1 MLLINRLFILS
12 VSFILLAGCIG
23 SEEIDDLGFVMAVG
37 VDERE
42 DDGKVLVTVQI
53 VRPAD
58 SSGLSG
64 GAVETLGRLF
74 GQRLV
79 RVIRFSKR

>member
-64 GAVETLGRLF
+64 GGRWRHW
-74 GQRLV
+74 GAYLV
-79 RVIRFSKR
+79 SGW